1 MRHVLKKW
9 FRSEKATTAI
19 EFSLVGMPFVL
30 MTIGI
35 VELALM
41 FTTQSLLQESAFT
54 ASRMIRTGQLQLT
67 GGNEDTF
74 RTAVCDF
81 AAALIPCNQIQF
93 TVKQIPSFSDAD
105 DTPPQFDADGNL
117 IDQGFDPGSENEV
130 VLIRVAYN
138 YPVKTPLMQP
148 LLANNGSKRSMF
160 STVVLRTEP
169 YQ

>member
-1 MRHVLKKW
+1 MRRIIKRWLK
-9 FRSEKATTAI
+9 SEKATTAI

-81 AAALIPCNQIQF
+81 SAALIPCSQIQF

-105 DTPPQFDADGNL
+105 DNPAQFDEDGNL
-117 IDQGFDPGSENEV
+117 IDQGFDPGNENDV

-160 STVVLRTEP
+160 STIVLKTEP
-169 YQ
+169 YE